1 MTGARMKPSA
11 SPAAPPA
18 AALSAQEREA
28 RWRSADAPAA
38 ANAAVSAGAMA
49 LLGGRG
55 AFRQWPQSRAEIHG
69 ALVQG
74 LPCAVL
80 FSLLDQLGL
89 LGLDDVA
96 AVLGLS
102 SRTLRRLRDRPERTL
117 PADLAS
123 KAWQLAETL
132 AQASVVL
139 GDAEAA
145 QRWLAAP
152 AMGLDGARPIDLLR
166 TLQGSELVTEF
177 LGRLAHGVYN

>member
-1 MTGARMKPSA
+1 
-11 SPAAPPA
+11 
-18 AALSAQEREA
+18 
-28 RWRSADAPAA
+28 
-38 ANAAVSAGAMA
+38 MA
-49 LLGGRG
+49 LLGGRR

-74 LPCAVL
+74 LPTAVL
-80 FSLLDQLGL
+80 VSLLDQLAL
-89 LGLDDVA
+89 LPVDDVA

-102 SRTLRRLRDRPERTL
+102 SRTLRRFREQPDRPL

-123 KAWQLAETL
+123 KVWQLAETL
-132 AQASVVL
+132 AQAAVVV
-139 GDAEAA
+139 GDAAAA

-177 LGRLAHGVYN
+177 LGRLANGVYN